1 MKFLI
6 AYWVLIV
13 VIIGGSAAY
22 DIPHHETGTLGL
34 EAALLAGAGI
44 FTTFL
49 IRRK

>member
-1 MKFLI
+1 MKFLV
-6 AYWVLIV
+6 AYWVLIAV
-13 VIIGGSAAY
+13 MIGGSAAY

-34 EAALLAGAGI
+34 EAALLAVTGI

>member
-6 AYWVLIV
+6 AYWMLIV
-13 VIIGGSAAY
+13 VIIAGTAAY

-34 EAALLAGAGI
+34 EAALLAVTRI